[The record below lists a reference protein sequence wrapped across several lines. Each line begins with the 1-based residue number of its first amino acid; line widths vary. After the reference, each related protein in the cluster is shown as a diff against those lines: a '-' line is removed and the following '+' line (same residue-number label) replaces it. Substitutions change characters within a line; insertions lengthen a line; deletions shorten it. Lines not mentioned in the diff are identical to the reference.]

1 MTKMSVS
8 QENQRGALENATA
21 CLLECDRSLR
31 LIETRTR
38 LALER
43 TGFDRLL
50 VPVFD
55 EVNNLR
61 VNISKARGAIQTE
74 YQSRQA
80 AGWNNQE

>member
-1 MTKMSVS
+1 MTKMTAA
-8 QENQRGALENATA
+8 QEGQREALENATA

-38 LALER
+38 IALER

-55 EVNNLR
+55 EVNQIR
-61 VNISKARGAIQTE
+61 VNLSKVRGAIQAE
-74 YQSRQA
+74 YQERQA
-80 AGWNNQE
+80 AGWKE